1 MKRQVSPF
9 SLIVIFIL
17 MAFAL
22 IPMQTAAARSVDDSL
37 PEPTVT
43 FISLIT
49 DFFQEPGNTSI
60 LDPNGKNINI
70 DFFVSHYDEYRANN
84 YKPMWDEF
92 KTNSLSIEFDGS
104 LIKPLSILTFEP
116 SKNFYQLCTTANGWK
131 TVEAK
136 ITLASRYTVNDSSG
150 TITGANSPSLSV
162 EYLSVGANFT
172 ATTQSVS
179 TWKTIASDKKSVTFS
194 GKFSVQVSQ
203 KESNVIIWTSN
214 AGPYTKSFTASA

>member
-9 SLIVIFIL
+9 SLIVIFIM

-150 TITGANSPSLSV
+150 TITGGKQP
-162 EYLSVGANFT
+162 
-172 ATTQSVS
+172 QS
-179 TWKTIASDKKSVTFS
+179 FC
-194 GKFSVQVSQ
+194 
-203 KESNVIIWTSN
+203 
-214 AGPYTKSFTASA
+214 